1 MIKLKK
7 NRKFKRHEIKT
18 TQYVSKHFSP
28 IDKTSIDWNEFEKKY
43 DEVQRKMKT
52 EHLWFEDGH
61 NYYFRSATHK
71 KIILGRCYYYVQ
83 FSDFMY
89 EKYNQR
95 YYLLDFM
102 TRLEGLNGQDSLL
115 YFIEEAEEIQINLEG
130 VSRKHLKKATIGLNR
145 LTSDKG
151 EIGADYTTAWEI
163 NQVFHKGLLNITWFH
178 TGSSM
183 TKRQAYNAM
192 GRRVPIERIS
202 DDNRGLASKVN
213 SNIIKK
219 EYEELEAI
227 V

>member
-1 MIKLKK
+1 MFKLKK
-7 NRKFKRHEIKT
+7 SNKINKHEIIT
-18 TQYVSKHFSP
+18 TQYVSKHFPP
-28 IDKTSIDWNEFEKKY
+28 IDKATIDWNDFEKMY
-43 DEVQRKMKT
+43 DEVQWKMKIK
-52 EHLWFEDGH
+52 HLWFEDGH
-61 NYYFRSATHK
+61 NYYFRTATHK

-102 TRLEGLNGQDSLL
+102 TRLDGLDGQKSLL
-115 YFIEEAEEIQINLEG
+115 YFIDDAEEIHINLEG
-130 VSRKHLKKATIGLNR
+130 VSRKHLKKATVGLNR
-145 LTSDKG
+145 LTNNKM

-192 GRRVPIERIS
+192 GKKVPIERIS
-202 DDNRGLASKVN
+202 DDNKYLAKKAN
-213 SNIIKK
+213 NHIIKK
-219 EYEELEAI
+219 DFEELESME
-227 V
+227 